1 MLRYE
6 VFGDWKADPVLNP
19 GEWTTSLQKAA
30 AAYMKT
36 GAQFNTLSMV
46 VLSEEIE
53 KIGLNPYIKASDI
66 EEFLQTV
73 DSHIKGS

>member
-1 MLRYE
+1 
-6 VFGDWKADPVLNP
+6 
-19 GEWTTSLQKAA
+19 
-30 AAYMKT
+30 MKT
-36 GAQFNTLSMV
+36 GARFNTLSMV

-73 DSHIKGS
+73 DSHIKGSIG